1 MKMLE
6 KTQIKI
12 KKLKINLQRFLF
24 LYSHFVA
31 GKAMGERMS
40 QNKSGK

>member
-1 MKMLE
+1 MKKRIELTHE
-6 KTQIKI
+6 NAGQIKI
-12 KKLKINLQRFLF
+12 EKVQIN

-40 QNKSGK
+40 QNKSGG